1 MKTLTKTEA
10 RVGAMTAEEAGVAT
24 LERAIQIQGAAVAL
38 LSRGGS
44 QISDWENTLKTWEQN
59 RPWDVLPEGSEI
71 TYGKWHVWTEAT
83 LKVNGDPLTR
93 KRLIALLAGLHGE
106 TAKAEAQI
114 QAFEK
119 AIEQPLILPN
129 GRPKGSKN
137 FDPGKTFSSSQDK
150 RINGNSVGYLMGRLL
165 KIDPDIQDR
174 IGKDL
179 EFTSINHAAQ
189 VLGVMPK
196 RQRYELNPEVNTGN
210 AAARIVDILGP
221 AKAAELTTAITLILT
236 SNGSN

>member
-59 RPWDVLPEGSEI
+59 RPWDVLPEDSEI

-83 LKVNGDPLTR
+83 LKVNGDSLTR

-119 AIEQPLILPN
+119 AIEQPLNPGA
-129 GRPKGSKN
+129 GRPAKGE
-137 FDPGKTFSSSQDK
+137 K
-150 RINGNSVGYLMGRLL
+150 RYPDNELNPEAARRGTSVGYLMGRLL

-174 IGKDL
+174 IGKGL
-179 EFTSINHAAQ
+179 EFPSINAAAQ
-189 VLGVMPK
+189 ALGVMPK

-221 AKAAELTTAITLILT
+221 AKAAELTTAITLLLT

>member
-1 MKTLTKTEA
+1 
-10 RVGAMTAEEAGVAT
+10 MTAEEAGVAT

-59 RPWDVLPEGSEI
+59 RPWNVLPEGSKI

-93 KRLIALLAGLHGE
+93 KRLVALLAGLHGE

-114 QAFEK
+114 QAFET
-119 AIEQPLILPN
+119 AIEQPLVVPN
-129 GRPKGSKN
+129 GGDRRSKGFQGYPDNAEN
-137 FDPGKTFSSSQDK
+137 FEAARRGT
-150 RINGNSVGYLMGRLL
+150 SVGYLMGRLL

-174 IGKDL
+174 IGKGL
-179 EFTSINHAAQ
+179 EFPSINAAAQ
-189 VLGVMPK
+189 ALGVMPK

-236 SNGSN
+236 TNGSN

>member
-93 KRLIALLAGLHGE
+93 GRLVALLAGLHGE
-106 TAKAEAQI
+106 TAKAEKQI
-114 QAFEK
+114 QVFEK
-119 AIEQPLILPN
+119 AIEQPLNPGS
-129 GRPKGSKN
+129 GRPTKGEKHYPDN
-137 FDPGKTFSSSQDK
+137 DLSSQK
-150 RINGNSVGYLMGRLL
+150 ARQGTSVGYLMGRLL
-165 KIDPDIQDR
+165 KIDPNIQDR
-174 IGKDL
+174 IGKGL
-179 EFTSINHAAQ
+179 EFPSINAAAQ
-189 VLGVMPK
+189 ALGVMPK

>member
-1 MKTLTKTEA
+1 MKTLTRNEA
-10 RVGAMTAEEAGVAT
+10 LAGAMTAEEAGTAT
-24 LERAIQIQGAAVAL
+24 FMRALQIQGAAVAL

-59 RPWDVLPEGSEI
+59 RPWDVLPEDSEI

-106 TAKAEAQI
+106 TAKAETQI

-119 AIEQPLILPN
+119 AIEQPLAVGQGKRTDLQLH
-129 GRPKGSKN
+129 
-137 FDPGKTFSSSQDK
+137 DPDK
-150 RINGNSVGYLMGRLL
+150 EVSPQQARYGTSVGYLMGRLL
-165 KIDPDIQDR
+165 KIDPDIQDK
-174 IGKDL
+174 IGKGKQ
-179 EFTSINHAAQ
+179 FRSINAAAQ
-189 VLGVMPK
+189 ALGVMPK
-196 RQRYELNPEVNTGN
+196 RQRYELNPEVNTSN

-221 AKAAELTTAITLILT
+221 AKAAELVTAITLQLT
-236 SNGSN
+236 QSND

>member
-1 MKTLTKTEA
+1 MKTLTRNEA
-10 RVGAMTAEEAGVAT
+10 LAGAMTAEEAGTAT
-24 LERAIQIQGAAVAL
+24 FMRALQIQGAAVAL

-59 RPWDVLPEGSEI
+59 RPWDVLPEDSEI

-114 QAFEK
+114 QAFEE
-119 AIEQPLILPN
+119 AIKQPLVIAHGGARQKQGYPDN
-129 GRPKGSKN
+129 HENPEAARRG
-137 FDPGKTFSSSQDK
+137 T
-150 RINGNSVGYLMGRLL
+150 SVGYLMGRLL
-165 KIDPDIQDR
+165 QIDPDIQDK
-174 IGKDL
+174 IGKGKQ
-179 EFTSINHAAQ
+179 FRSINAAAQ
-189 VLGVMPK
+189 ALGVMPK
-196 RQRYELNPEVNTGN
+196 RQRYELNPEVNTSN

-221 AKAAELTTAITLILT
+221 AKAAELVTAITLQLT
-236 SNGSN
+236 QSND

>member
-1 MKTLTKTEA
+1 
-10 RVGAMTAEEAGVAT
+10 MTAEEAGVAT

-59 RPWDVLPEGSEI
+59 RPWNVLPEGSKI

-93 KRLIALLAGLHGE
+93 KRLVALLAGLHGE

-114 QAFEK
+114 QAFET
-119 AIEQPLILPN
+119 AIEQPLAVGQGKRTDLQLH
-129 GRPKGSKN
+129 
-137 FDPGKTFSSSQDK
+137 DPDK
-150 RINGNSVGYLMGRLL
+150 EVSPQQARYGTSVGYLMGRLL

-174 IGKDL
+174 IGKGL
-179 EFTSINHAAQ
+179 EFPSINAAAQ
-189 VLGVMPK
+189 ALGVMPK

-236 SNGSN
+236 TNGSN

>member
-1 MKTLTKTEA
+1 MKTLTRNEA
-10 RVGAMTAEEAGVAT
+10 LAGAMTAEEAGTAT
-24 LERAIQIQGAAVAL
+24 FMRALQIQGAAVAL

-59 RPWDVLPEGSEI
+59 RPWDLLPEDSEAP
-71 TYGKWHVWTEAT
+71 YGKWDLWTAAT

-93 KRLIALLAGLHGE
+93 GRLVALLAGLHGE

-119 AIEQPLILPN
+119 AIEQPLVVTN
-129 GRPKGSKN
+129 GGDRRSKGFQSYPDKS
-137 FDPGKTFSSSQDK
+137 DTSQAA
-150 RINGNSVGYLMGRLL
+150 RHGTSVGYLMGRLL

-174 IGKDL
+174 IGKGL
-179 EFTSINHAAQ
+179 EFASINAAAQ
-189 VLGVMPK
+189 ALGVVPK
-196 RQRYELNPEVNTGN
+196 RQRYELNPEVNTSN

-221 AKAAELTTAITLILT
+221 AKAAELVTAITLQLT
-236 SNGSN
+236 QSND

>member
-1 MKTLTKTEA
+1 MKTLTRNEA
-10 RVGAMTAEEAGVAT
+10 LAGAMTAEEAGTAT
-24 LERAIQIQGAAVAL
+24 FMRALQIQGAAVAL

-59 RPWDVLPEGSEI
+59 RPWDVLPEDSEI

-119 AIEQPLILPN
+119 AIEQPLILTS
-129 GRPKGSKN
+129 GRPKGE
-137 FDPGKTFSSSQDK
+137 K
-150 RINGNSVGYLMGRLL
+150 RYPDNGLNPEAARRGTSVGYLMGRLL
-165 KIDPDIQDR
+165 KIDPDIQDK
-174 IGKDL
+174 IGKGKQ
-179 EFTSINHAAQ
+179 FRSINAAAQ
-189 VLGVMPK
+189 ALGVMPK
-196 RQRYELNPEVNTGN
+196 RQRYELNPEVNTSN

-221 AKAAELTTAITLILT
+221 AKAAELVTAITLQLT
-236 SNGSN
+236 QSND

>member
-10 RVGAMTAEEAGVAT
+10 KVGAMTAEEAGVAT

-59 RPWDVLPEGSEI
+59 RPWDVLPEDSEI
-71 TYGKWHVWTEAT
+71 TYGQWDVWTKAT
-83 LKVNGDPLTR
+83 LKVNGDPLDR

-119 AIEQPLILPN
+119 AIEQPLN
-129 GRPKGSKN
+129 AGARTGRPSKSRYPDN
-137 FDPGKTFSSSQDK
+137 DLNPEAARRGT
-150 RINGNSVGYLMGRLL
+150 SVGYLMGRLL
-165 KIDPDIQDR
+165 RIDPDIQDK
-174 IGKDL
+174 IGKGL
-179 EFTSINHAAQ
+179 AYSSINAAAQ
-189 VLGVMPK
+189 ALGIIPK

-221 AKAAELTTAITLILT
+221 AKAAELSTAITLLLT

>member
-59 RPWDVLPEGSEI
+59 RPWDVLPEDSEI

-83 LKVNGDPLTR
+83 LKVNGDSLTR

-119 AIEQPLILPN
+119 AIEQPLNPGA
-129 GRPKGSKN
+129 GRPAKGEKPS
-137 FDPGKTFSSSQDK
+137 PGKELNEQQA
-150 RINGNSVGYLMGRLL
+150 RYGNNVGYLMGRLL
-165 KIDPDIQDR
+165 KIDPDIQDK
-174 IGKDL
+174 IGKGL
-179 EFTSINHAAQ
+179 EFPSINAAAQ
-189 VLGVMPK
+189 ALGVAPK

-221 AKAAELTTAITLILT
+221 AKAAELTTAITLLLT
-236 SNGSN
+236 SNGSH

>member
-1 MKTLTKTEA
+1 MKTLTRNEA
-10 RVGAMTAEEAGVAT
+10 LAGAMTAEEAGTAT
-24 LERAIQIQGAAVAL
+24 FMRALQIQGAAVAL

-59 RPWDVLPEGSEI
+59 RPWDLLPEDSEAP
-71 TYGKWHVWTEAT
+71 YGKWDLWTAAT

-93 KRLIALLAGLHGE
+93 GRLVALLAGLHGE

-119 AIEQPLILPN
+119 AIEQPLVLPN

-137 FDPGKTFSSSQDK
+137 FDPDKSFSSSQGK
-150 RINGNSVGYLMGRLL
+150 RINGTSVGYLMGRLL
-165 KIDPDIQDR
+165 KIDPNIQDR
-174 IGKDL
+174 IGKGL
-179 EFTSINHAAQ
+179 EFASINAAAQ
-189 VLGVMPK
+189 ALGVMPK
-196 RQRYELNPEVNTGN
+196 RQRYELNPEVNTSN

-221 AKAAELTTAITLILT
+221 AKAAELVTAITLQLT
-236 SNGSN
+236 QSND

>member
-59 RPWDVLPEGSEI
+59 RPWNVLPEDSEI
-71 TYGKWHVWTEAT
+71 SYGEWHKWTKAT
-83 LKVNGDPLTR
+83 LKVNGDPLDR
-93 KRLIALLAGLHGE
+93 DRLIALLAGLHGS

-114 QAFEK
+114 QAFET
-119 AIEQPLILPN
+119 AIEQPLVIAHGGARQKQGYPDN
-129 GRPKGSKN
+129 HENPEAARRG
-137 FDPGKTFSSSQDK
+137 T
-150 RINGNSVGYLMGRLL
+150 SVGYLMGRLL

-189 VLGVMPK
+189 ALGVMPK

-221 AKAAELTTAITLILT
+221 AKAAELTTAITLLLT
-236 SNGSN
+236 SNDSH

>member
-1 MKTLTKTEA
+1 MKTLSKTEA

-59 RPWDVLPEGSEI
+59 RPWDVLPEDSEI
-71 TYGKWHVWTEAT
+71 TYGQWHVWTKAT
-83 LKVNGDPLTR
+83 LKVNGEPLDR
-93 KRLIALLAGLHGE
+93 DRLIALLAGLHGS

-114 QAFEK
+114 QAFET
-119 AIEQPLILPN
+119 AIEQPLELTQGFRSDLQPRYPDN
-129 GRPKGSKN
+129 EVNPEAARRG
-137 FDPGKTFSSSQDK
+137 T
-150 RINGNSVGYLMGRLL
+150 SVGYLMGRLL

-174 IGKDL
+174 IGKGL
-179 EFTSINHAAQ
+179 EFASINAAAQ
-189 VLGVMPK
+189 ALGVMPK

-221 AKAAELTTAITLILT
+221 AKAAELTTAITLLLT

>member
-44 QISDWENTLKTWEQN
+44 QISDWENTLKTWDQN
-59 RPWDVLPEGSEI
+59 RPWDVLPEDSEI

-114 QAFEK
+114 QAFET
-119 AIEQPLILPN
+119 AIEQPLGVGQGTRTDLRLPY
-129 GRPKGSKN
+129 
-137 FDPGKTFSSSQDK
+137 PGKEVSDHQA
-150 RINGNSVGYLMGRLL
+150 RYGNNVGYLMGRLL
-165 KIDPDIQDR
+165 KIDPDIQDK
-174 IGKDL
+174 IGKGL
-179 EFTSINHAAQ
+179 KFTSINAAAQ
-189 VLGVMPK
+189 ALGVMPK

-210 AAARIVDILGP
+210 AAARIVDVLGP
-221 AKAAELTTAITLILT
+221 AKAAELTTAITLLLT
-236 SNGSN
+236 SNDF